1 MNIKRVFFGL
11 AALLLAGSTL
21 AATVADRS
29 PFAQGVWWNPARN
42 GDGFKIFNAAGQVMV
57 VWYTYDDAERPTWYT
72 AQGELTTMGQQSWPL
87 MKHRWANG
95 RKAEATQVGT
105 LRLSVRHPE
114 AADLVWEIRGR
125 QGTWPIQPFIVSGV
139 VSEVD
144 HTGLW
149 FDPANSGW
157 GFALTDQ
164 GDVMGGLLFT
174 YDAAGEPIWAAGFDR
189 GKPGRVELHTFTGA
203 CTACPHRA
211 PISRSVGHLS
221 FDFRG
226 DMDLTVFNE
235 LTLPMAAGV
244 NVGGARLAN
253 LSRPASWRPAD
264 RQLASFHSEAALKA
278 YLDAGM
284 QNIPPSFAA
293 GDFSAAP
300 PAAAYSPTN
309 LVESGV
315 DEADLVKSNG
325 RHVYTYAYAN
335 GARQPA
341 LRIAQIANDGASFG
355 TRGLVSLQS
364 GSTTPMSTAG
374 LYLEGDNLVSVTG
387 TQPGYYD
394 FSAGMPPMGAWAR
407 GVTHVEVLSTSN
419 PDLPVTRWRAEID
432 GHIVSSRR
440 IGQRLYVVSRYVPH
454 LPGFTFGTTYAPAVT
469 ANQQILASTSL
480 SGLLPQVRVA
490 GGGPVP
496 LVGAAEVFAPPQGS
510 RKPMANMVLVT
521 AIDLAAPRIA
531 QALAVIG
538 DVDAIYA
545 SSTSLFV
552 ANSRYEI
559 RALNGALLP
568 SQPSFPLTDV
578 HQIRIGP
585 EAMSI
590 VGSGSL
596 EGILSADLE
605 KAAFRLS
612 EHQGRLRAV
621 TTTSTGMWGGGIS
634 NRVTIMEPSALTPGL
649 LKTVS
654 WLPNAARPQTLGK
667 PFESLYGTRFVGDR
681 LYAVTFRRIDPLY
694 VVDLADA
701 TDPKI
706 AGALEV
712 PGFSEYLHPLANGML
727 LGFGLDTTSNGMI
740 QGLQMSL
747 YDVADA
753 GKPRELQRVL
763 IGKAGSDS
771 ALLRDHHAL
780 SALPRPDGSLSMA
793 FPARVMEPTEHR
805 SGLLRY
811 ELRGSGPSDARLVEG
826 AHLITHQAAAGSPT
840 WYLDHV
846 GNGRSVL
853 LRNGAVF
860 IAGGQFW
867 HQDSNG
873 NATGPY

>member
-1 MNIKRVFFGL
+1 MTLKRTILGL
-11 AALLLAGSTL
+11 ATLLLACSTL
-21 AATVADRS
+21 AATIADRS

-42 GDGFKIFNAAGQVMV
+42 GDGFKIFNAADQVMV
-57 VWYTYDDAERPTWYT
+57 VWYTYDESERPTWYT
-72 AQGELTTMGQQSWPL
+72 AQGEISTLGQQSWPL

-95 RKAEATQVGT
+95 RKADATQVGT
-105 LRLSVRHPE
+105 LRLNVRHPE

-125 QGTWPIQPFIVSGV
+125 QGTWQIQPFTVSGV

-144 HTGLW
+144 HSGLW

-157 GFALTDQ
+157 GFALTEQ

-174 YDAAGEPIWAAGFDR
+174 YDAAGEPTWVAGFDR
-189 GKPGRVELHTFTGA
+189 NKPGRVELHAFTGA
-203 CTACPHRA
+203 CTACTYRNPT
-211 PISRSVGHLS
+211 SRSVGHLS
-221 FDFRG
+221 FDFRS
-226 DMDLTVFNE
+226 DMDLTVFDE

-244 NVGGARLAN
+244 NIGGARLVP

-284 QNIPPSFAA
+284 QNVRPTYGGA
-293 GDFSAAP
+293 DFSASP
-300 PAAAYSPTN
+300 PAPVHSPTN

-341 LRIAQIANDGASFG
+341 LRIAQIANDGAGFT

-364 GSTTPMSTAG
+364 GSTTPMGTAG
-374 LYLEGDNLVSVTG
+374 LYLDGETLVSVTG
-387 TQPGYYD
+387 TSPYFYFD
-394 FSAGMPPMGAWAR
+394 FSPPLPMTRA
-407 GVTHVEVLSTSN
+407 VTHVEVLSTAN
-419 PDLPVTRWRAEID
+419 PDLPTTRWRAEID
-432 GHIVSSRR
+432 GYVVSSRR
-440 IGQRLYVVSRYVPH
+440 IGQRLYLVSRFVPT
-454 LPGFTFGTTYAPAVT
+454 LPGFTFGTTYMPAVV
-469 ANQQILASTSL
+469 ANQQILAGTPL
-480 SGLLPQVRVA
+480 SAMLPQVRVA
-490 GGGPVP
+490 GGNAVP
-496 LVGAAEVFAPPQGS
+496 LVGASEIYAPPQGARS
-510 RKPMANMVLVT
+510 PLANMIVVT
-521 AIDLAAPRIA
+521 AIDLVAPRIA

-538 DVDAIYA
+538 DFEAVYA

-559 RALNGALLP
+559 RTVNGALLP
-568 SQPSFPLTDV
+568 GQPSYPLTDV
-578 HQIRIGP
+578 HQVRLGA
-585 EAMSI
+585 EAMAI

-596 EGILSADLE
+596 EGILGADLE

-621 TTTSTGMWGGGIS
+621 TSTTSGIWGGAIS
-634 NRVTIMEPSALTPGL
+634 NRVTILEPSTRTPGL

-654 WLPNAARPQTLGK
+654 WLPNAQRPQTLGK

-701 TDPKI
+701 ADPKI

-727 LGFGLDTTSNGMI
+727 LGFGLDATSTGVQ

-780 SALPRPDGSLSMA
+780 SALPRADGSLSMA
-793 FPARVMEPTEHR
+793 FPARVMEPTGYR

-811 ELRGSGPSDARLVEG
+811 ELQGSRPADARLVEG
-826 AHLITHQAAAGSPT
+826 RHLITHQAAPGSPT

-846 GNGRSVL
+846 QNGRSVL

-860 IAGGQFW
+860 VGDGQFW
-867 HQDSNG
+867 HQDSGG